1 MSISITRYVD
11 ITSGVGA
18 GAVVPTRD
26 LVGRLFTGNIL
37 IPPQS
42 FISFFDAAA
51 VGSYFG
57 TGSEEYARAVFYFSF
72 ISKSVTQ
79 PGYIQFAR
87 WVNSAAA
94 PRIFAA
100 PLTSSAYTD
109 WTSITDGSFILTMGT
124 FTFTVASLDFS
135 LVSNLADVASVIQT
149 GIQAQTGGGTLWT
162 AATVTY
168 DSGSGGFDL
177 VGGEAPVTG
186 TYPISVVAG
195 GGGTDI
201 TPAPLLGWIPQSI
214 NTNGTVTPGAIWS
227 IGSPVESI
235 TDTLTTSNSI
245 SNNFG
250 SFLFLTNLDLDIDQ
264 VVEAANWNFALNNI
278 YLYTVAVLPANV
290 SAWQADLA
298 DIGGVGLTVSPTLS
312 PLQFPEMC
320 PMMIEAATN
329 YDAINS
335 VQNYSFQIFPTLTPS
350 VTDDT
355 TANAYDA
362 ISVNYYGQT
371 QTAGSQIEFYQT
383 GVLQGPVT
391 SPLNMGVYVNEIWL
405 KDAATA
411 AIATLLL
418 AQTYVPANAQ
428 GQAMILGTLQS
439 VINQALNNGTISVNK
454 TLTTSQQMYITN
466 VTKDTTA
473 WYQVQDIGYWV
484 NCVIEPQNTNPVT
497 YEANYILVYSKND
510 VINFVSGT
518 HILI

>member
-1 MSISITRYVD
+1 M
-11 ITSGVGA
+11 
-18 GAVVPTRD
+18 
-26 LVGRLFTGNIL
+26 
-37 IPPQS
+37 
-42 FISFFDAAA
+42 
-51 VGSYFG
+51 
-57 TGSEEYARAVFYFSF
+57 
-72 ISKSVTQ
+72 
-79 PGYIQFAR
+79 
-87 WVNSAAA
+87 
-94 PRIFAA
+94 
-100 PLTSSAYTD
+100 
-109 WTSITDGSFILTMGT
+109 
-124 FTFTVASLDFS
+124 
-135 LVSNLADVASVIQT
+135 
-149 GIQAQTGGGTLWT
+149 
-162 AATVTY
+162 
-168 DSGSGGFDL
+168 
-177 VGGEAPVTG
+177 
-186 TYPISVVAG
+186 
-195 GGGTDI
+195 
-201 TPAPLLGWIPQSI
+201 
-214 NTNGTVTPGAIWS
+214 
-227 IGSPVESI
+227 
-235 TDTLTTSNSI
+235 
-245 SNNFG
+245 
-250 SFLFLTNLDLDIDQ
+250 
-264 VVEAANWNFALNNI
+264 
-278 YLYTVAVLPANV
+278 PANV
-290 SAWQADLA
+290 SAWQAELA
-298 DIGGVGLTVSPTLS
+298 DIGGVRLTVSPTLS

-454 TLTTSQQMYITN
+454 TLNTSQQMYITS
-466 VTKDTTA
+466 VTGDPTA

-484 NCVIEPQNTNPVT
+484 NCVIAPQNTNPVT